1 MRIRLDAVVLVVVV
15 ALLIGV
21 TPPSAQDS
29 TPRPSAA
36 AAAAPNPGRDL
47 VAGKCFQCHTDS
59 MFRDG
64 RMERV
69 GWEAS
74 IYRMIGRGGQYTT
87 DEIKQMADYLGTEF
101 GPNVKPAA
109 AAQSR

>member
-1 MRIRLDAVVLVVVV
+1 MRVCGSAILLAMLGAAV
-15 ALLIGV
+15 IGA
-21 TPPSAQDS
+21 P
-29 TPRPSAA
+29 AA
-36 AAAAPNPGRDL
+36 AQETAARAAPNPGRDL

-69 GWEAS
+69 GWEAA

-87 DEIKQMADYLGTEF
+87 DEIKQLADYLGAEF
-101 GPNVKPAA
+101 GPTVKPAA
-109 AAQSR
+109 QSR

>member
-1 MRIRLDAVVLVVVV
+1 
-15 ALLIGV
+15 
-21 TPPSAQDS
+21 
-29 TPRPSAA
+29 
-36 AAAAPNPGRDL
+36 
-47 VAGKCFQCHTDS
+47 

-109 AAQSR
+109 QAR

>member
-1 MRIRLDAVVLVVVV
+1 MRVRFDAVVLGIV
-15 ALLIGV
+15 AAVLICV
-21 TPPSAQDS
+21 TPAAAQDAG
-29 TPRPSAA
+29 PRPAA
-36 AAAAPNPGRDL
+36 ASNPGRDL

-101 GPNVKPAA
+101 GPNAKPAA

>member
-1 MRIRLDAVVLVVVV
+1 MRVCGS
-15 ALLIGV
+15 ALLLAILGAAMMSA
-21 TPPSAQDS
+21 PAAAQDPGTRPAA
-29 TPRPSAA
+29 TP
-36 AAAAPNPGRDL
+36 AAAPNPGRDL

-101 GPNVKPAA
+101 GPNGKPAT

>member
-1 MRIRLDAVVLVVVV
+1 MRVRLDTVLTVV
-15 ALLIGV
+15 AGLFIYAAPVG
-21 TPPSAQDS
+21 AQDAGTRPGA
-29 TPRPSAA
+29 TP
-36 AAAAPNPGRDL
+36 AAAPNPGREL

-69 GWEAS
+69 GWEAA

-87 DEIKQMADYLGTEF
+87 EEIKQLADYLGTEF
-101 GPNVKPAA
+101 GPNARPAS
-109 AAQSR
+109 QSR